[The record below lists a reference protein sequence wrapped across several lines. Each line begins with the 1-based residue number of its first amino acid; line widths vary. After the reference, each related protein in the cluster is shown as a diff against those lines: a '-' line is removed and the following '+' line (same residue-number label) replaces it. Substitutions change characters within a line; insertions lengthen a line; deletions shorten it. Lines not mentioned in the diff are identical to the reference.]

1 MACEAV
7 HRFRANRQ
15 PVIFQYQAGQ
25 CGSLNLPLRL
35 LLKVNSIPYSPA
47 ILAMITSRYIAV
59 FTLSPNQLRAAE
71 GKINRFR

>member
-15 PVIFQYQAGQ
+15 PVIFQYQAEQ
-25 CGSLNLPLRL
+25 CASFNLPRRL
-35 LLKVNSIPYSPA
+35 QLKLHSIPDSPA

-59 FTLSPNQLRAAE
+59 FALSPNQLRAAE